1 MMADRKFI
9 NVRKRLDQLGYR
21 QALGI
26 ESVPLVEKLFTD
38 LVHTTESLKNAKLQL
53 TKRNKERTT
62 FEDNAEP
69 YKSDNAKLVRENNEL
84 HVQLIRAKEDSEQ
97 TIKELK
103 SSLRKMEHENAD
115 LKFLN
120 TQYVH
125 KVKALEKDSSEK
137 TIRISE
143 LQEKNLHAVVETPG
157 GRKKQ
162 IPTRRQRMD
171 IKSTLSS
178 SDDAARTASAYSHDP
193 YVADLLNVADGRIE
207 EMQNKIKEFENE
219 REAMERRNKTLRK
232 QVCYARYVILFRP
245 VPIDNFLFLTDQ
257 Y

>member
-1 MMADRKFI
+1 MADRKFT
-9 NVRKRLDQLGYR
+9 NLRKRLDQLGYR

-38 LVHTTESLKNAKLQL
+38 LVHTTESLKNSKIQL
-53 TKRNKERTT
+53 SKRDKERTV
-62 FEDNAEP
+62 FEENAEP

-84 HVQLIRAKEDSEQ
+84 HVQLIRANEDREQ

-103 SSLRKMEHENAD
+103 NSLRKLEHENAD

-171 IKSTLSS
+171 IKNTLFNSKQSS
-178 SDDAARTASAYSHDP
+178 KSAVVGSPDP
-193 YVADLLNVADGRIE
+193 YVADLLKVADGRLE
-207 EMQNKIKEFENE
+207 EMDIKIKELENE
-219 REAMERRNKTLRK
+219 REAMDRRNKTLRK
-232 QVCYARYVILFRP
+232 QVSS
-245 VPIDNFLFLTDQ
+245 FLFSLGLDL
-257 Y
+257 

>member
-1 MMADRKFI
+1 MMTDRKFT
-9 NVRKRLDQLGYR
+9 NLRKRLDQLGYR

-38 LVHTTESLKNAKLQL
+38 LVHTTESLKNVKLQL
-53 TKRNKERTT
+53 NKRDKERTT

-69 YKSDNAKLVRENNEL
+69 YKSDNAKLVRENNDL
-84 HVQLIRAKEDSEQ
+84 HVQLIRAKEDGERA
-97 TIKELK
+97 IKELK
-103 SSLRKMEHENAD
+103 SSLRKIEHENAD

-178 SDDAARTASAYSHDP
+178 SDRSTKSSSLYAHDP
-193 YVADLLNVADGRIE
+193 YVADLLNVADSRIE
-207 EMQNKIKEFENE
+207 EMQGKMKEMENE
-219 REAMERRNKTLRK
+219 REAMERRNKTLRR
-232 QVCYARYVILFRP
+232 QVCYI
-245 VPIDNFLFLTDQ
+245 PIYIF
-257 Y
+257 

>member
-1 MMADRKFI
+1 MADRKFT
-9 NVRKRLDQLGYR
+9 NLRKRLDQLGYR

-53 TKRNKERTT
+53 NKREKERTT

-69 YKSDNAKLVRENNEL
+69 YKSDNAKLVRENNQL
-84 HVQLIRAKEDSEQ
+84 HVQLIRAKEDSEN
-97 TIKELK
+97 TIKEVK
-103 SSLRKMEHENAD
+103 NTLRKMEHENAD

-162 IPTRRQRMD
+162 IPARRQRMD
-171 IKSTLSS
+171 IKSTLNKSDSTRRSVSS
-178 SDDAARTASAYSHDP
+178 HTHDP
-193 YVADLLNVADGRIE
+193 YVADLLNVADSRIE
-207 EMQNKIKEFENE
+207 EMQKKIKVMENE
-219 REAMERRNKTLRK
+219 REAIERRNKTLRK
-232 QVCYARYVILFRP
+232 QVCLASFIMFAVWQSIKK
-245 VPIDNFLFLTDQ
+245 VQ
-257 Y
+257 

>member
-1 MMADRKFI
+1 MADRKFT
-9 NVRKRLDQLGYR
+9 NLRKRLDQLGYR

-53 TKRNKERTT
+53 SKRDKERTT

-84 HVQLIRAKEDSEQ
+84 HIQLIRAKEDSEQ
-97 TIKELK
+97 IIKELK
-103 SSLRKMEHENAD
+103 SSLRKIEHENAD

-125 KVKALEKDSSEK
+125 KVKALEKDCSDK

-178 SDDAARTASAYSHDP
+178 NDSVARTASAYSHDP
-193 YVADLLNVADGRIE
+193 YVADLLNVADGRID
-207 EMQNKIKEFENE
+207 EMQNKVKEYENE
-219 REAMERRNKTLRK
+219 KEAMERRNKTLRK
-232 QVCYARYVILFRP
+232 QVCYNVRYVI
-245 VPIDNFLFLTDQ
+245 
-257 Y
+257 

>member
-1 MMADRKFI
+1 MADRKFTNI
-9 NVRKRLDQLGYR
+9 RKRLDQLGYR

-53 TKRNKERTT
+53 NKREKERTT

-69 YKSDNAKLVRENNEL
+69 YKSDNAKLVRENNQL
-84 HVQLIRAKEDSEQ
+84 HLQLIRAKEVSEN
-97 TIKELK
+97 TMKELK

-162 IPTRRQRMD
+162 IPSRRQRMD
-171 IKSTLSS
+171 IKSTLNK
-178 SDDAARTASAYSHDP
+178 SDATIKSVTSYTHDP
-193 YVADLLNVADGRIE
+193 YVADLLNVADSNIE
-207 EMQNKIKEFENE
+207 EMQGKIKEMENE
-219 REAMERRNKTLRK
+219 REAMERRNKTLGK
-232 QVCYARYVILFRP
+232 QVGLVMFIMSVIKQSIKTTAF
-245 VPIDNFLFLTDQ
+245 NFKIL
-257 Y
+257 